1 MGNENELLEMEMTW
15 ENEKKKFPLL
25 QRKGMGN
32 ENEIL
37 RYHFLGSSLC
47 VMLCACVCAKP
58 AVYGVYANKEKM
70 QLRFIH

>member
-15 ENEKKKFPLL
+15 ENEKKSSLYYNVKE
-25 QRKGMGN
+25 MGN

-70 QLRFIH
+70 QVRFIH

>member
-1 MGNENELLEMEMTW
+1 M
-15 ENEKKKFPLL
+15 KKKSSLYYNV
-25 QRKGMGN
+25 KEMGN

-70 QLRFIH
+70 QLRFQLIHIGYVSPF